1 MTVRYL
7 KSVFEMIEEL
17 SNEGGEPVAYVYQ
30 RTTGEIRFAVF
41 RCQADCDLH
50 KSPEVE
56 MYAAIDLQ

>member
-1 MTVRYL
+1 
-7 KSVFEMIEEL
+7 MIEEL